1 MLGNT
6 LHNPTTAHS
15 YAAKHATKMHA
26 QAGQKLSR
34 DQEKQADSH
43 MKVKESAL
51 GLKGR
56 STVVDEDNGLER
68 ACP

>member
-6 LHNPTTAHS
+6 LHNTTTAQS
-15 YAAKHATKMHA
+15 FGAKHATKMHV
-26 QAGQKLSR
+26 QAAQKLSR
-34 DQEKQADSH
+34 DLDKQAASH
-43 MKVKESAL
+43 MKVKHSAL

-56 STVVDEDNGLER
+56 STVVDEDTGLER